1 MNWKKVMILALCI
14 LFAVLSFTKIAPWA
28 ASPELHTHSVQQTED
43 KIETVMALSGGA
55 AAISATL
62 SLLPGDVCTPISQ
75 QLAELATYFLLILSA
90 LYLEKF
96 LISLAGYITFGIL
109 VPVACVL
116 IGASIIWGRKQWSI
130 VAAKILLVGCVIFLI
145 VPASVRL
152 SDLVY
157 QTRDSAV
164 ERTLKET
171 KELENEG
178 DGSFWSTVTEV
189 TTELKDKASNYLS
202 GMLESLAVMI
212 VTACIIPI
220 LVFAFLIW
228 LVKTIFTSNTL
239 TLDRDAI
246 GDLVDKLQGKTKKD

>member
-14 LFAVLSFTKIAPWA
+14 LVAVLSFTKIAPWA

-43 KIETVMALSGGA
+43 KIDTVMALSGGA

-62 SLLPGDVCTPISQ
+62 SLLPGDVCTPIAQ

-96 LISLAGYITFGIL
+96 LISLAGYITFGVL

-116 IGASIIWGRKQWSI
+116 IGGSIIWNRKQWSL
-130 VAAKILLVGCVIFLI
+130 VAAKILLVGAAIFLI

-157 QTRDSAV
+157 QTKDSAV
-164 ERTLKET
+164 ETALEEYH
-171 KELENEG
+171 ELEKEG
-178 DGSFWSTVTEV
+178 DNSFWSTLTEV
-189 TTELKDKASNYLS
+189 TTEIKDKAADFLSN
-202 GMLESLAVMI
+202 MLESLAIMI
-212 VTACIIPI
+212 VTACIIPV
-220 LVFAFLIW
+220 LVFVFLVW
-228 LVKTIFTSNTL
+228 LVKTIFASNTL

-246 GDLVDKLQGKTKKD
+246 GDLVDKLKDKANKD

>member
-1 MNWKKVMILALCI
+1 MKKVMTLAICVLV
-14 LFAVLSFTKIAPWA
+14 AVISFTKVAPWA

-43 KIETVMALSGGA
+43 KIDTVMALSGGA

-116 IGASIIWGRKQWSI
+116 IGAGILWGRKQWSV

-157 QTRDSAV
+157 QSRDSAV
-164 ERTLKET
+164 ERTLEATDDLEKES
-171 KELENEG
+171 
-178 DGSFWSTVTEV
+178 DGSFWSTLTEV
-189 TTELKDKASNYLS
+189 TTEIKDKASDYLS
-202 GMLESLAVMI
+202 DMLESLAVMI

-220 LVFAFLIW
+220 LVFVFLIW

-239 TLDRDAI
+239 TLDRDVL
-246 GDLVDKLQGKTKKD
+246 DDFSDKIKGALSKKDE